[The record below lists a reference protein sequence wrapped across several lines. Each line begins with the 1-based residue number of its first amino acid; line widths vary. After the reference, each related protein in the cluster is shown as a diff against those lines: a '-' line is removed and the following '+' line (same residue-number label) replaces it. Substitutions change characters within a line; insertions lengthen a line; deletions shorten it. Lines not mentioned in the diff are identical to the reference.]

1 MSDQAYEHFAEDTDR
16 AANNPNVIT
25 ICVDLQ
31 QVLFCPTLTHSSVF
45 YQRQLSCYNL
55 GINNVGQRYSVMN
68 LWNETIAKR
77 GSAEIASC
85 ILKHILDN
93 FKPLLDAKS
102 GNLLLGQAVLLVKI
116 TTGVY

>member
-1 MSDQAYEHFAEDTDR
+1 MNILQKTQIGL
-16 AANNPNVIT
+16 PIT
-25 ICVDLQ
+25 LMLSQ
-31 QVLFCPTLTHSSVF
+31 YVLIFNKFFFCPTLTHSSVF